1 VDPLIMLAGNNN
13 NKKSAVLHLK
23 KCQVS
28 LKSPKILAFLSFYT
42 NSNCHTYKQ
51 QWSKCYFHKP
61 WICSGIS
68 PAEFILLP
76 LNVLVRMADCW

>member
-42 NSNCHTYKQ
+42 NSNCHTTNNNDQ
-51 QWSKCYFHKP
+51 SVTSTNLESVQVF
-61 WICSGIS
+61 
-68 PAEFILLP
+68 LP
-76 LNVLVRMADCW
+76 LN